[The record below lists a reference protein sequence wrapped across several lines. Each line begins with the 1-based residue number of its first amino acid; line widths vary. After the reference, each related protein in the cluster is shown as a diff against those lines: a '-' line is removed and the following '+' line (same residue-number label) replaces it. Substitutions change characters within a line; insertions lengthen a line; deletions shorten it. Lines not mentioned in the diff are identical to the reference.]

1 MSSTNSS
8 RDYAGDITAD
18 EAWAL
23 LKSDPKAQLID
34 VRTTAEWSF
43 VGRPD
48 LSAVGRETH
57 LVEWQMFPTMRPNP
71 AFLAD
76 AERAAGSAKDTKILF
91 LCRSGARSRT
101 AAIAMTAAGYTRA
114 YNIADGFEGDLDGDC
129 HRGIHNGWKAS
140 GLPWK
145 QT

>member
-1 MSSTNSS
+1 MSSSMS
-8 RDYAGDITAD
+8 ARDYAGDVTAA
-18 EAWAL
+18 EAWDL
-23 LKSDPKAQLID
+23 LKSDPRAQLID

-48 LSAVGRETH
+48 LSGLGRETH
-57 LVEWQMFPTMRPNP
+57 LVEWQVFPTMRPNP
-71 AFLAD
+71 AFVAD
-76 AERAAGSAKDTKILF
+76 ATRAVGTSKDAPVFL
-91 LCRSGARSRT
+91 LCRSGARSRS

-114 YNIADGFEGDLDGDC
+114 YNIADGFEGDLDGDA
-129 HRGIHNGWKAS
+129 HRGAKNGWKAS